1 MQQESEWEAE
11 ACFTSIEQASNLEL
25 DPINRAFLKAA
36 ITTR

>member
-1 MQQESEWEAE
+1 MGGG

-36 ITTR
+36 TTTR